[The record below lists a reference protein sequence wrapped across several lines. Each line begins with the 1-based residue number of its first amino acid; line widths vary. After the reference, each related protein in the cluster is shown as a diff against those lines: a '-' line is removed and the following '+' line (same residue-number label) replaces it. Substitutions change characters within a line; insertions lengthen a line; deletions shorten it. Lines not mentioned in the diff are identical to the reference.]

1 MNQAVEQAIIV
12 DQAALKP
19 HPFATQIAFFN
30 PDGTPFDFGEGGG
43 GGVSEEDVT
52 NAIAEA
58 IDGLASEEFVT
69 DAVSTLSSETTIAIQ
84 AAVDDLVGGAPGALD
99 TLNELAA
106 AINDDESFAAAVTTA
121 LGLKVAGPASA
132 TDNRIAVFDS
142 TTGKLIKVGSQTLS
156 DIASAWAAGDTA
168 VISAYITADGVVT
181 AAYIAADVAV
191 TAAFTA
197 ADKVVPYLTAKT
209 ADWTLD
215 SAAAGGC
222 TPSNKATAISCTID
236 STTGWSAGQVGEI
249 LTINDGQTTIVQGSG
264 ATLQQASGLKSRAKW
279 TSIFIRCIASNTY
292 VISGDT
298 SA

>member
-12 DQAALKP
+12 DQPSLKP
-19 HPFATQIAFFN
+19 HPFATHIAFFN
-30 PDGTPFDFGEGGG
+30 PDGTPFSFGEGG

-52 NAIAEA
+52 NAITEA

-84 AAVDDLVGGAPGALD
+84 AAVDAFVDGAPGALN

-106 AINDDESFAAAVTTA
+106 AINDDASFAAAVTTA
-121 LGLKVAGPASA
+121 LGLKVSGPASA
-132 TDNRIAVFDS
+132 TDARIVLFDGTS
-142 TTGKLIKVGSQTLS
+142 GKLVKVGSQSLA
-156 DIASAWAAGDTA
+156 DIATAWAAGDTA

-181 AAYIAADVAV
+181 AAFQAADVVV
-191 TAAFTA
+191 TNAYIA

-222 TPSNKATAISCTID
+222 TPSNKATAISATID

-249 LTINDGQTTIVQGSG
+249 LTVGAGQTTVVQGSG
-264 ATLQQASGLKSRAKW
+264 ATLRQASGLKSRAQW
-279 TSIFIRCIASNTY
+279 TSIFIRCIASNEY